1 VRRLFVL
8 SALVVTFA
16 LLLLYFFAQ
25 RAGFFVTF
33 FVLYLLSLI
42 FCATLRLFALR
53 ALVVTF
59 FALMQRK

>member
-33 FVLYLLSLI
+33 FVALRLGFLRYAHLLSLS
-42 FCATLRLFALR
+42 LP
-53 ALVVTF
+53 
-59 FALMQRK
+59 